1 MPRFLHQ
8 PRLAIFVTAVVLLT
22 GVRSA
27 ESADRSAAQA
37 QSILKKYCVGCH
49 NAKDAEGGLVLA
61 THAGLVKGG
70 ETGPAVVAGKV
81 ESSLLV
87 KLIERRVKPFMPPK
101 GNRGPRPSEIAVLK
115 AWIAGGAKP
124 FPLSDTPPS
133 LTVPRIPTRGQV
145 RQPVNALVV
154 SPNGSWYAVA
164 RTG

>member
-1 MPRFLHQ
+1 MTGFLHL
-8 PRLAIFVTAVVLLT
+8 PRVTILVIAVVPVI

-27 ESADRSAAQA
+27 ESADRSAIQA

-70 ETGPAVVAGKV
+70 ETGPAMVAGKV

-87 KLIERRVKPFMPPK
+87 KLIERRGKPLMPPK

-124 FPLSDTPPS
+124 FPSSTR
-133 LTVPRIPTRGQV
+133 PRH
-145 RQPVNALVV
+145 
-154 SPNGSWYAVA
+154 
-164 RTG
+164 